1 MSVSSGGG
9 SLCGDLGPVP
19 SEPDVRAEARRR
31 RRAIRRRRRAVLLVG
46 VLLAAG
52 AAALHWWTDGRADAV
67 VPARTVGAARP
78 SAALAAT
85 PPGPLPGYLLIADRG
100 NNRILLVDSRRRIIW
115 RYPAAGAP
123 PAAPF
128 RYDDDAFF
136 APGFHE
142 IISNQEDQNTVE
154 ALSFPGGKL
163 LWRYGHVNVK
173 GGAVGFLNTP
183 DDAYLLPDG
192 LLSVADAY
200 NCRVIFLSHA
210 HRIVRT
216 IGTTGVCR
224 HDPPTTIGATNGAT
238 PLPNGDTLVSEITGS
253 WIDDITRAGAVRWSF
268 QAPVSYP
275 SDPQP
280 LPGGRILL
288 ADYARPGGVVILDH
302 RGRILW
308 HYGPKAGSG
317 ALDHPS
323 LALPLGHGLIA
334 VNDDYRDRVVVIS
347 IRSHRIVW
355 QYGHTD
361 RKGTTPGYLNTPDGM
376 DLLPTTVAMHSTVV
390 QSLVRGAAVA
400 PRTVATVSGSHLAFT
415 RLADLPAP
423 VQRAVAVS
431 TQGRVLIAG
440 GLDASQVSTNG
451 VFSLN
456 PRTGRLASLG
466 TLPLAFHDGAG
477 AVIGGRLF
485 IFGGG
490 SASSTDTVQS
500 FDLRTHRGRIAG
512 HLPRALSDLVSAR
525 IGSRVFLVGGYDGS
539 TAQSSIYAT
548 SDGLHFR
555 LVASL
560 PVGLRY
566 PAVGVVGGQ
575 LIVAGGQTQTGLSAS
590 VYAVNPTTGATR
602 FIGVL
607 PSPVAQAAAVVEGQ
621 TVFVVGGRTDAGVAT
636 RGVTAVDVPART
648 IRPSA
653 ALPAPVADT
662 AVAQLGTTWYLV
674 GGWRGANVAQVLAA
688 RSR

>member
-1 MSVSSGGG
+1 VT
-9 SLCGDLGPVP
+9 L
-19 SEPDVRAEARRR
+19 PDSHRNQTVRAQTP
-31 RRAIRRRRRAVLLVG
+31 RRRRAVHRRRVALLIG
-46 VLLAAG
+46 VLLAVG
-52 AAALHWWTDGRADAV
+52 AAALHWWTDDRAEAV
-67 VPARTVGAARP
+67 PPPRSVATARAPASLVAR
-78 SAALAAT
+78 

-100 NNRILLVDSRRRIIW
+100 NNRILLVDSGRRIIW
-115 RYPAAGAP
+115 RYPGSGAS

-142 IISNQEDQNTVE
+142 IISNQEDQDTVE
-154 ALSFPGGKL
+154 ALSFPAGKL
-163 LWRYGHVNVK
+163 LWRYGHVNVR
-173 GGAVGFLNTP
+173 GGAAGFLNTP
-183 DDAYLLPDG
+183 DDAYLLPGG
-192 LLSVADAY
+192 LVSVADAY
-200 NCRVIFLSHA
+200 NCRVIFLSHS

-253 WIDDITRAGAVRWSF
+253 WIDDITRAGVVRWSF

-280 LPGGRILL
+280 LPGERILL
-288 ADYARPGGVVILDH
+288 ADYARPGGVVILNH

-308 HYGPKAGSG
+308 RYGPTAGPG

-361 RKGTTPGYLNTPDGM
+361 LKGTAPGYLNTPDGM
-376 DLLPTTVAMHSTVV
+376 DLLPTAVAMHSAVV
-390 QSLVRGAAVA
+390 QPLVRAAGVA
-400 PRTVATVSGSHLAFT
+400 PRTTATVSGSHLAFT

-431 TQGRVLIAG
+431 SQGRVLIAG
-440 GLDASQVSTNG
+440 GLDSSQVSTNG
-451 VFSLN
+451 VFSLS
-456 PRTGRLASLG
+456 PLTGRLTSLG
-466 TLPLAFHDGAG
+466 TLPLAFHDAAG
-477 AVIGGRLF
+477 AVIGSRLV

-490 SASSTDTVQS
+490 SATSTDAVQS

-525 IGSRVFLVGGYDGS
+525 IGARIYLVGGYDGS
-539 TAQSSIYAT
+539 TARSSIYETTDA
-548 SDGLHFR
+548 LHFHV
-555 LVASL
+555 VASL

-566 PAVGVVGGQ
+566 PAVGVVGGH

-590 VYAVNPTTGATR
+590 VYAVDPAAGVTR
-602 FIGVL
+602 FIGLL
-607 PSPVAQAAAVVEGQ
+607 PSPVAQAAAVTEGQ
-621 TVFVVGGRTDAGVAT
+621 TVFVVGGRTDAGVAS
-636 RGVTAVDVPART
+636 RNVTAINVSTRA

-653 ALPAPVADT
+653 PLPAAVADT
-662 AVAQLGTTWYLV
+662 AVTQLGATWYLV
-674 GGWRGANVAQVLAA
+674 GGWRGVNVAQVLAA
-688 RSR
+688 R